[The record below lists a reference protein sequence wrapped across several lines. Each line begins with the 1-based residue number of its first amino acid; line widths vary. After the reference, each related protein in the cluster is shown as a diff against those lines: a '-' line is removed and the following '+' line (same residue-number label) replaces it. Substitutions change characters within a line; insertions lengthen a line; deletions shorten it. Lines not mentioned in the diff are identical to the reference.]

1 MFLGLAARPYFT
13 ERSRLDP
20 WLELSVSINAIGF
33 GAGAGLDVF
42 VLDQLKVGP
51 RAYFTFAAQS
61 RGRSSGAGIGPE
73 PLSSPGI
80 AGVAQLGI
88 ATTLAFG
95 APSR

>member
-51 RAYFTFAAQS
+51 RAYFAFAFQS
-61 RGRSSGAGIGPE
+61 RGESSGGGIGPE

-80 AGVAQLGI
+80 AAVAQLGI
-88 ATTLAFG
+88 ATTLTFG